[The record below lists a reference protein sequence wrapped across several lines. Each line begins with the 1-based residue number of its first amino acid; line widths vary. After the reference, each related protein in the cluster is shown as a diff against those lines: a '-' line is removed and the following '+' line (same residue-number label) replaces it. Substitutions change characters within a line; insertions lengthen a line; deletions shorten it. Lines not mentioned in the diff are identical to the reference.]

1 MFGTPEKNMEFKWSS
16 LNNMIDLFSFSLCS
30 VSLDGGHPTF
40 LDIWENTYND
50 IEMIAVLHEECGKS
64 GIFNFQMDHF
74 GECVSWA
81 SSHLHYVHAHDYDV
95 FWLWRLGLVV
105 TIASCNRWPTAK
117 PLMKMIPNDSI

>member
-30 VSLDGGHPTF
+30 VSLDGGNPTV
-40 LDIWENTYND
+40 LDIWENTDNG

-64 GIFNFQMDHF
+64 GIFNFRMDQF

-81 SSHLHYVHAHDYDV
+81 SSHLH
-95 FWLWRLGLVV
+95 
-105 TIASCNRWPTAK
+105 
-117 PLMKMIPNDSI
+117 